1 MADVQLDGVT
11 SDPVAMGWM
20 VGAPPPLDKRILA
33 ARADHMRFPMIRW
46 SYSNMRSFAATANV
60 AASGTGTPFPRNLR
74 PDLAALRF
82 TPLGAGEDMT
92 FEQSLIRNYTDGILV
107 LHRGEVVFERW
118 FGVTGPLTRHIAFSV
133 TKSFVGTLLEML
145 VGEGRI
151 DLSARVDSV
160 IPELASSG
168 FGNATIGQV
177 HAMTTALDYSEDYTD
192 PNSGVGAYSNALGL
206 TPRPA
211 GYTGPNNLWDYL
223 ATVPGA
229 GSKGAVGNH
238 GERFVYRTP
247 NTDVLAWIISRA
259 EGKPLHQ
266 VLSQRL
272 WQPLG
277 MLGDADLMVDEAGSP
292 FAGGGLNLRL
302 EDLARFGEAL
312 RLDGAGVIPEADVAR
327 IRSGGYPARF
337 DPVTYPHLPGWSY
350 GSQWWHS
357 HDNHGAFNARGI
369 HGQTLWIDP
378 VAEMVISRFGSHRIA
393 SSIAND
399 PHSVPVWRALADA
412 LSS

>member
-20 VGAPPPLDKRILA
+20 VGAPPPPEKRILA
-33 ARADHMRFPMIRW
+33 GRADHMRFPMIRW

-60 AASGTGTPFPRNLR
+60 AASGTGVPFPRALR
-74 PDLAALRF
+74 PELAEVRF
-82 TPLGAGEDMT
+82 LPIGGSAETT

-107 LHRGEVVFERW
+107 LHKGEVVFERW

-133 TKSFVGTLLEML
+133 TKSFVGTLAEML
-145 VGEGRI
+145 VGEGLI

-160 IPELASSG
+160 VPELASSG
-168 FGNATIGQV
+168 FGSATIGQV
-177 HAMTTALDYSEDYTD
+177 HHMTTALDYSEDYAD
-192 PNSGVGAYSNALGL
+192 PNSGIGAYSAALGL

-211 GYTGPNNLWDYL
+211 GYAGPDNLWDYL
-223 ATVPGA
+223 TTVPG
-229 GSKGAVGNH
+229 KGQH
-238 GERFVYRTP
+238 GDAFVYRTP
-247 NTDVLAWIISRA
+247 NTDVLAWIITRA
-259 EGKPLHQ
+259 AGKPLHQ
-266 VLSQRL
+266 LLSERL

-302 EDLARFGEAL
+302 EDLLRFGEAL

-327 IRSGGYPARF
+327 IRAGGNPAHF

-350 GSQWWHS
+350 GSQWWHA
-357 HDNHGAFNARGI
+357 HDNHGAFTARGI

-378 VAEMVISRFGSHRIA
+378 AAEMVVARFASHPIA
-393 SSIAND
+393 TSLAND
-399 PHSVPVWRALADA
+399 PHSVPAWRALADA
-412 LSS
+412 LNP

>member
-1 MADVQLDGVT
+1 MAEQQLDGVT

-20 VGAPPPLDKRILA
+20 VGAPPPPEKRILA

-60 AASGTGTPFPRNLR
+60 AASGNGTPFPRNLR
-74 PDLAALRF
+74 DDLGAVRF
-82 TPLGAGEDMT
+82 TPIGASAEMS
-92 FEQSLIRNYTDGILV
+92 FEQSLIQNFTDGILV
-107 LHRGEVVFERW
+107 LHKGEVVFERW

-133 TKSFVGTLLEML
+133 TKSFVGTLVEML

-160 IPELASSG
+160 IPELAASG
-168 FGNATIGQV
+168 FGSATIGQV
-177 HAMTTALDYSEDYTD
+177 HNMTTALDYSEDYAD
-192 PNSGVGAYSNALGL
+192 PNSGIGAYSAALGL
-206 TPRPA
+206 TPRLA
-211 GYTGPNNLWDYL
+211 GYTGPHNLWDYL
-223 ATVPGA
+223 RTVPAA
-229 GSKGAVGNH
+229 GQH

-247 NTDVLAWIISRA
+247 NTDVLAWIITRVA
-259 EGKPLHQ
+259 GKPLHQ
-266 VLSQRL
+266 MLAERL

-302 EDLARFGEAL
+302 EDLLRFGEAL

-327 IRSGGYPARF
+327 IRTGGNPAHF
-337 DPVTYPHLPGWSY
+337 DPVNYPNLPGWSY

-378 VAEMVISRFGSHRIA
+378 VAEMVIARFASHPIA
-393 SSIAND
+393 TSLAND
-399 PHSVPVWRALADA
+399 PHSVPAWRALADA
-412 LSS
+412 LSA